1 MIGTYGGL
9 SRLRNGVFT
18 SYRAPDALG
27 SNHVRA
33 LYRDPDG
40 VLWIGTYDGGLSRF
54 AAGRF
59 TTRIQPFGIGMSITR
74 LRRLRTEQWTES
86 GGSGS
91 VTNTHTYTTAG
102 VYPVK
107 ITITDKD
114 GAATSSALEYVVVY
128 DPHEGF
134 VMGRG
139 WLDSPAGALVSQPRL
154 SGRVHF
160 GFISRYR
167 KRTDVPKGETHFH
180 FRVGSFRFE
189 SRHYEWLVV
198 DGGLAQYKGT
208 GKVNGTS
215 GYTFLLT
222 AADGGGPGGDR
233 VDRMR
238 LRVWNTRD
246 GRSRLRQHDRQSG
259 DAGVE

>member
-1 MIGTYGGL
+1 
-9 SRLRNGVFT
+9 V
-18 SYRAPDALG
+18 
-27 SNHVRA
+27 
-33 LYRDPDG
+33 
-40 VLWIGTYDGGLSRF
+40 
-54 AAGRF
+54 
-59 TTRIQPFGIGMSITR
+59 
-74 LRRLRTEQWTES
+74 TES

-208 GKVNGTS
+208 GKVNGMS

-238 LRVWNTRD
+238 LRVWNTVTGAVAYD
-246 GRSRLRQHDRQSG
+246 NMIGNPVTPALSNVQAIASGCIIVTNGSALSRLGRN
-259 DAGVE
+259 